1 MAKRTKRRNTR
12 RGVSKKNNKTR
23 KRKTRRTNRK
33 MRGGS
38 GRRNPFERRRMNRV
52 AAGLNPDGPDPRI
65 VKQVRLQESEQTEN
79 PLAFNILNKFFK
91 EVDGWFG
98 RKSYELNPT
107 KFGPNNK
114 MNVISAHGISVP
126 EKFIVVP
133 DGLILYLPVA
143 AGDVVTMR
151 AVGSDPNKLN
161 YIRGYK
167 GGSLIQDYLIYFY
180 PLYRNHDIFTT
191 RGLIKLDLPHLS
203 VKNATE
209 ANAKLIDFLTRQLKI
224 AFGDQL
230 ADRIDKEKSGNI
242 RVHLEEY
249 APIYFENN
257 IDDIIN
263 KNDLIESA
271 TEQKQYYL
279 SDILR
284 LIARKR
290 KGNSSISG
298 EWFGTFCRSGEFIDI
313 NTFKRCQNIGLP
325 PLPEGFFQGNFHY
338 EGVDLVRQESLASSD
353 PTINFK
359 KILNEVFEKR
369 EQYDDNGWKKS
380 FKERIEGIKKSVDNN
395 EVILRKDVCF
405 VFQMKQKYP

>member
-1 MAKRTKRRNTR
+1 MAKRTRKI
-12 RGVSKKNNKTR
+12 NNKRGNTKKKYR
-23 KRKTRRTNRK
+23 TKRKKKTKRK
-33 MRGGS
+33 KRGGARDPFKS
-38 GRRNPFERRRMNRV
+38 RRAYRV

-65 VKQVRLQESEQTEN
+65 VEQVRLQETEQNEN

-107 KFGPNNK
+107 KFGPDNK
-114 MNVISAHGISVP
+114 INVISAHGLSVP

-143 AGDVVTMR
+143 AGDVVTVR

-224 AFGDQL
+224 AFAFGDQL

-298 EWFGTFCRSGEFIDI
+298 EWFGIFCRSGEFIDI

-395 EVILRKDVCF
+395 EVILRQEVCF
-405 VFQMKQKYP
+405 VFQMKQKYL